1 VEENFSLRTL
11 LEDDSDEK
19 DEEEECKTAAVEGK
33 PEATSVDGEEFAPTT
48 ATTSKVDEG
57 SCQEAA

>member
-1 VEENFSLRTL
+1 MRTL

-48 ATTSKVDEG
+48 ATTSKVNEG